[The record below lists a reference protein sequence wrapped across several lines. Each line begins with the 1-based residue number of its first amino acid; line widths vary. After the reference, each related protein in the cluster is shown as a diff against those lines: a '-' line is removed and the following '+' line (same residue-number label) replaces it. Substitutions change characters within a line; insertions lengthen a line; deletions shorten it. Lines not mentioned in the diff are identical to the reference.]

1 MYEGF
6 LMQLYNLW
14 LDIET
19 FFVGFWTL
27 ITDYPITGIFSLI
40 TEDMGELGDVIQ
52 WVIDSVFGVIKIDG
66 VSLGSLSII
75 DLLFSAGLTFIV
87 VLILAKFFISIFK

>member
-1 MYEGF
+1 MDSF
-6 LMQLYNLW
+6 IMQLYYLW

-27 ITDYPITGIFSLI
+27 ITDIPITGVFRLI
-40 TEDMGELGDVIQ
+40 TDGMGELGDVIQ
-52 WVIDSVFGVIKIDG
+52 WVIDNVFDIIKIDG
-66 VSLGSLSII
+66 VPLGSLSII